1 MWGRACPAM
10 LFKTLTLVHSQG
22 PPYLAYTLILPTNP
36 MSAMKPLLYIT
47 PLRALLFG
55 LTLAL
60 FELLTYLASDAVM
73 PAMPVVVGDL
83 RASPEY
89 IPHALN
95 LYLLGGVVLQ
105 WLIGPLADRY
115 GRRPLLLGGCIFFGL
130 ACLATFWVH
139 DIGLFNLLRLLQG
152 IGLGF
157 VVTVS
162 YPALNEAFS
171 EADAVR
177 MMALLANIA
186 LLSPLLGPLVGTLM
200 LQWLDWRWLFV
211 AFAAG
216 AVLCWLLLYRLMPET
231 LGVERRDGSRLP
243 FTPIHLLPLLAG
255 YGQLLG
261 NRRFVAGS
269 AALGLVGLPLIGW
282 IGLSPVLLIHD
293 EGLSTMA
300 YALWQLP
307 VFAGL
312 ILGNLIINR
321 IADRYPLPTLVRGA
335 LWPYL
340 AGLSLMLL
348 ATWCWPTVTSVVAGM
363 SLYALGLGVAN
374 AVLYRMTLFS
384 SEQSKGLVSAMLGM
398 ITIALLGLGG
408 AVLAM
413 LGAGASLMHFA
424 LAAGVAGALA
434 LWPLW
439 FVVGGRSGEGAVT
452 Q

>member
-1 MWGRACPAM
+1 
-10 LFKTLTLVHSQG
+10 
-22 PPYLAYTLILPTNP
+22 
-36 MSAMKPLLYIT
+36 MKPLLYIT
-47 PLRALLFG
+47 PLRALSFG

-73 PAMPVVVGDL
+73 PAMPVVVGEL
-83 RASPEY
+83 KAGPEY

-95 LYLLGGVVLQ
+95 LYLLGGVLLQ

-115 GRRPLLLGGCIFFGL
+115 GRRPLLLTGCAFFGL
-130 ACLATFWVH
+130 ACLGTFWVH

-211 AFAAG
+211 AFAIG
-216 AVLCWLLLYRLMPET
+216 AVVAWLLLYRLMPET
-231 LGVERRDGSRLP
+231 LGVERRDGSRLA

-255 YGQLLG
+255 YGQLLS

-293 EGLSTMA
+293 EGLSTLV

-307 VFAGL
+307 VFGGL
-312 ILGNLIINR
+312 ILGNLIINH
-321 IADRYPLPTLVRGA
+321 IADRHPLPTLVRGA
-335 LWPYL
+335 LWPYV
-340 AGLSLMLL
+340 AGLCLMVV
-348 ATWCWPTVTSVVAGM
+348 ATWIWPSVISLVAGL
-363 SLYALGLGVAN
+363 SLYALGLGIAN
-374 AVLYRMTLFS
+374 AVLYRMTLFAS
-384 SEQSKGLVSAMLGM
+384 TQSKGLVSAMLGM

-408 AVLAM
+408 ALLAM
-413 LGAGASLMHFA
+413 IGAGASLLHFA
-424 LAAGVAGALA
+424 VAASVAGGLA

-439 FVVGGRSGEGAVT
+439 SLLRARSAQAAVMP
-452 Q
+452 

>member
-1 MWGRACPAM
+1 
-10 LFKTLTLVHSQG
+10 
-22 PPYLAYTLILPTNP
+22 
-36 MSAMKPLLYIT
+36 MKPLLYIT

-73 PAMPVVVGDL
+73 PAMPVVVDDL
-83 RASPEY
+83 RASPEF

-115 GRRPLLLGGCIFFGL
+115 GRRPLLLTGCAFFGV

-211 AFAAG
+211 AFAVG
-216 AVLCWLLLYRLMPET
+216 AVLCWGLLYRLMPET
-231 LGVERRDGSRLP
+231 LGVERRDGSRLA

-255 YGQLLG
+255 YAQLLG

-293 EGLSTMA
+293 EGLSTLE

-307 VFAGL
+307 VFGGL

-321 IADRYPLPTLVRGA
+321 IADRYPLPALVRGA

-340 AGLSLMLL
+340 AGLCLMVLV
-348 ATWCWPTVTSVVAGM
+348 TWLYPTVTSVVAGM

-413 LGAGASLMHFA
+413 LGAGASLLHFA
-424 LAAGVAGALA
+424 LGAGIAGALA

-439 FVVGGRSGEGAVT
+439 LVVGGRPGEGAVV

>member
-1 MWGRACPAM
+1 
-10 LFKTLTLVHSQG
+10 
-22 PPYLAYTLILPTNP
+22 
-36 MSAMKPLLYIT
+36 MKPLLYIT

-73 PAMPVVVGDL
+73 PAMPVVVGEL
-83 RASPEY
+83 KAGPEY

-95 LYLLGGVVLQ
+95 LYLLGGVLLQ

-115 GRRPLLLGGCIFFGL
+115 GRRPLLLIGCAFFGL
-130 ACLATFWVH
+130 ACLGTFWVH

-186 LLSPLLGPLVGTLM
+186 LLSPLLGPLVGTLL

-211 AFAAG
+211 AFAIG
-216 AVLCWLLLYRLMPET
+216 AVIAWLLLYRLMPET
-231 LGVERRDGSRLP
+231 LGVERRDGSRLA

-255 YGQLLG
+255 YGQLLS

-293 EGLSTMA
+293 EGLSTLA

-307 VFAGL
+307 VFGGL
-312 ILGNLIINR
+312 ILGNLIINH

-335 LWPYL
+335 LWPYV
-340 AGLSLMLL
+340 AGLCLMVV
-348 ATWCWPTVTSVVAGM
+348 ATWVWPSVISLVAGL

-374 AVLYRMTLFS
+374 AVLYRMTLFAS
-384 SEQSKGLVSAMLGM
+384 TQSKGLVSAMLGM

-408 AVLAM
+408 ALLAM
-413 LGAGASLMHFA
+413 IGAGASLLHFA
-424 LAAGVAGALA
+424 VAAGVAGGLA
-434 LWPLW
+434 LCPLW
-439 FVVGGRSGEGAVT
+439 LLLRGRSA
-452 Q
+452 QAAMMP

>member
-1 MWGRACPAM
+1 MTP
-10 LFKTLTLVHSQG
+10 
-22 PPYLAYTLILPTNP
+22 LI
-36 MSAMKPLLYIT
+36 KIT
-47 PLRALLFG
+47 PFQAFCFA

-60 FELLTYLASDAVM
+60 FELLTYLGSDVVM
-73 PAMPVVVGDL
+73 PAMPQVVSDL
-83 RASPEY
+83 DASPEF

-95 LYLLGGVVLQ
+95 LYLLGGVLLQ

-115 GRRPLLLGGCIFFGL
+115 GRRPLLLGGCAFFCL
-130 ACLATFWVH
+130 ACLATYWV
-139 DIGLFNLLRLLQG
+139 DGIEVFNLLRLLQG

-186 LLSPLLGPLVGTLM
+186 LLSPLLGPLVGTL
-200 LQWLDWRWLFV
+200 LLEWVSWRWLFV
-211 AFAAG
+211 LLG
-216 AVLCWLLLYRLMPET
+216 ITTVLAWLALYRFMPET
-231 LGVERRDGSRLP
+231 LGVERRDGSRLE
-243 FTPIHLLPLLAG
+243 FQPIHLLPLLSG
-255 YGQLLG
+255 YAQLLA

-269 AALGLVGLPLIGW
+269 AALGLIGLPLIGW

-293 EGLSTMA
+293 EGLSKME

-307 VFAGL
+307 VFGGL

-321 IADRYPLPTLVRGA
+321 IADRYPLNSLVRGA
-335 LWPYL
+335 LWPFLVGL
-340 AGLSLMLL
+340 AAALVATWVLPSVPSLVVGLSI
-348 ATWCWPTVTSVVAGM
+348 
-363 SLYALGLGVAN
+363 YALGLGIGN

-408 AVLAM
+408 AVMAM
-413 LGAGASLMHFA
+413 LGAGSSLLAFA
-424 LAAGVAGALA
+424 LASAVAGVLA

-439 FVVGGRSGEGAVT
+439 TVLR
-452 Q
+452 QQP

>member
-1 MWGRACPAM
+1 
-10 LFKTLTLVHSQG
+10 
-22 PPYLAYTLILPTNP
+22 
-36 MSAMKPLLYIT
+36 MKPLLYIT

-73 PAMPVVVGDL
+73 PAMPVVVGEL
-83 RASPEY
+83 KAGPEY

-95 LYLLGGVVLQ
+95 LYLLGGVLLQ

-115 GRRPLLLGGCIFFGL
+115 GRRPLLLTGCAFFGL
-130 ACLATFWVH
+130 ACLGTFWVH

-211 AFAAG
+211 AFAIG
-216 AVLCWLLLYRLMPET
+216 AVVAWLLLYRLMPET
-231 LGVERRDGSRLP
+231 LGVERRDGSRLA

-255 YGQLLG
+255 YGHLLS

-293 EGLSTMA
+293 EGLSTLA

-307 VFAGL
+307 VFGGL

-321 IADRYPLPTLVRGA
+321 IADRYPLPSLVRGA
-335 LWPYL
+335 LWPYV
-340 AGLSLMLL
+340 AGLCLMVV
-348 ATWCWPTVTSVVAGM
+348 ATWVWPSVISLVAGL
-363 SLYALGLGVAN
+363 SLYALGLGIAN
-374 AVLYRMTLFS
+374 AVLYRMTLFAS
-384 SEQSKGLVSAMLGM
+384 TQSKGLVSAMLGM

-408 AVLAM
+408 ALLAM
-413 LGAGASLMHFA
+413 IGAGASLLHFA
-424 LAAGVAGALA
+424 VAAGVAGGLA

-439 FVVGGRSGEGAVT
+439 SLLRARTAQAAVMP
-452 Q
+452 

>member
-1 MWGRACPAM
+1 
-10 LFKTLTLVHSQG
+10 
-22 PPYLAYTLILPTNP
+22 
-36 MSAMKPLLYIT
+36 MKPLLYIT

-73 PAMPVVVGDL
+73 PAMPVVVGEL
-83 RASPEY
+83 KAGPEY

-95 LYLLGGVVLQ
+95 LYLLGGVLLQ

-115 GRRPLLLGGCIFFGL
+115 GRRPLLLIGCAFFGL
-130 ACLATFWVH
+130 ACLGTFWVH

-186 LLSPLLGPLVGTLM
+186 LLSPLLGPLVGTLL

-211 AFAAG
+211 AFAIG
-216 AVLCWLLLYRLMPET
+216 AVVAWLLLYRLMPET
-231 LGVERRDGSRLP
+231 LGVERRDGSRLA
-243 FTPIHLLPLLAG
+243 FTPIHLLPLLSG
-255 YGQLLG
+255 YGQLLS

-293 EGLSTMA
+293 EGLSTLA

-307 VFAGL
+307 VFGGL
-312 ILGNLIINR
+312 ILGNLIINH

-335 LWPYL
+335 LWPYV
-340 AGLSLMLL
+340 AGLCLMVV
-348 ATWCWPTVTSVVAGM
+348 ATWVWPSVISLVAGL

-374 AVLYRMTLFS
+374 AVLYRMTLFAS
-384 SEQSKGLVSAMLGM
+384 TQSKGLVSAMLGM

-408 AVLAM
+408 ALLAM
-413 LGAGASLMHFA
+413 IGAGASLLHFA
-424 LAAGVAGALA
+424 AAAGVAGGLA
-434 LWPLW
+434 LCPLW
-439 FVVGGRSGEGAVT
+439 SLLRGRSA
-452 Q
+452 QAAMMP

>member
-1 MWGRACPAM
+1 M
-10 LFKTLTLVHSQG
+10 LT
-22 PPYLAYTLILPTNP
+22 PLIN
-36 MSAMKPLLYIT
+36 IT
-47 PLRALLFG
+47 PLRALCFAM
-55 LTLAL
+55 TLAL
-60 FELLTYLASDAVM
+60 FELLTYLASDVVM
-73 PAMPVVVGDL
+73 PAMPVVVTDL
-83 RASPEY
+83 NASPVY

-95 LYLLGGVVLQ
+95 LYLLGGVLLQ

-115 GRRPLLLGGCIFFGL
+115 GRRPLLLAGCAIFCVT
-130 ACLATFWVH
+130 CLATFWVQG
-139 DIGLFNLLRLLQG
+139 IELFNLLRLLQG

-186 LLSPLLGPLVGTLM
+186 LLSPLLGPLVGTL
-200 LQWLDWRWLFV
+200 LLEWVSWRWLFV
-211 AFAAG
+211 VFGAC
-216 AVLCWLLLYRLMPET
+216 AVLSWLALYRFMPET
-231 LGVERRDGSRLP
+231 LGVVRRDGSRLA
-243 FTPIHLLPLLAG
+243 FQPIHLKALLLG
-255 YGQLLG
+255 YTQLLS

-293 EGLSTMA
+293 EGLSTLD

-307 VFAGL
+307 VFGGL

-321 IADRYPLPTLVRGA
+321 IADRYPLKRLVQRA

-340 AGLSLMLL
+340 AGLSGMML
-348 ATWCWPTVTSVVAGM
+348 ATWLLPGVPSLVAGM
-363 SLYALGLGVAN
+363 SVYALGLGIAN

-398 ITIALLGLGG
+398 ITIALLGVGG
-408 AVLAM
+408 ALLAM
-413 LGAGASLMHFA
+413 LGAGASLLSFA
-424 LAAGVAGALA
+424 LAAGSAGILA
-434 LWPLW
+434 LWPLQ
-439 FVVGGRSGEGAVT
+439 VVLRACGEQTEAMPG
-452 Q
+452 

>member
-1 MWGRACPAM
+1 
-10 LFKTLTLVHSQG
+10 
-22 PPYLAYTLILPTNP
+22 
-36 MSAMKPLLYIT
+36 MKPLLYIT

-73 PAMPVVVGDL
+73 PAMPVVVGEL
-83 RASPEY
+83 KAGPEY
-89 IPHALN
+89 IPLALN
-95 LYLLGGVVLQ
+95 LYLLGGVLLQ

-115 GRRPLLLGGCIFFGL
+115 GRRPLLLTGCAFFGL
-130 ACLATFWVH
+130 ACLGTFWVH

-211 AFAAG
+211 AFAIG
-216 AVLCWLLLYRLMPET
+216 AVVAWLLLYRLMPET
-231 LGVERRDGSRLP
+231 LGVERRDGSRLA

-255 YGQLLG
+255 YGQLLS

-293 EGLSTMA
+293 EGLSTLA

-307 VFAGL
+307 VFGGL
-312 ILGNLIINR
+312 ILGNLIINH
-321 IADRYPLPTLVRGA
+321 IADRHPLPTLVRGA
-335 LWPYL
+335 LWPYV
-340 AGLSLMLL
+340 AGLCLMVV
-348 ATWCWPTVTSVVAGM
+348 ATWVWPSVISLVAGL
-363 SLYALGLGVAN
+363 SLYALGLGIAN
-374 AVLYRMTLFS
+374 AVLYRMTLFAS
-384 SEQSKGLVSAMLGM
+384 TQSKGLVSAMLGM

-408 AVLAM
+408 ALLAM
-413 LGAGASLMHFA
+413 IGAGASLLHFA
-424 LAAGVAGALA
+424 VAASVAGGLA

-439 FVVGGRSGEGAVT
+439 SLLRARSAQAAVMP
-452 Q
+452 

>member
-1 MWGRACPAM
+1 
-10 LFKTLTLVHSQG
+10 
-22 PPYLAYTLILPTNP
+22 
-36 MSAMKPLLYIT
+36 
-47 PLRALLFG
+47 
-55 LTLAL
+55 
-60 FELLTYLASDAVM
+60 
-73 PAMPVVVGDL
+73 
-83 RASPEY
+83 
-89 IPHALN
+89 
-95 LYLLGGVVLQ
+95 
-105 WLIGPLADRY
+105 
-115 GRRPLLLGGCIFFGL
+115 
-130 ACLATFWVH
+130 
-139 DIGLFNLLRLLQG
+139 
-152 IGLGF
+152 
-157 VVTVS
+157 
-162 YPALNEAFS
+162 
-171 EADAVR
+171 

-186 LLSPLLGPLVGTLM
+186 LLSPLLGPLVGTLL

-211 AFAAG
+211 AFAIG
-216 AVLCWLLLYRLMPET
+216 AVLVWLLLYRLMPET
-231 LGVERRDGSRLP
+231 LGVERRDGSRLA

-255 YGQLLG
+255 YGQLLA

-293 EGLSTMA
+293 EGLSTLE

-307 VFAGL
+307 VFGGL

-321 IADRYPLPTLVRGA
+321 IADRYPLPALVRGA

-340 AGLSLMLL
+340 AGLSLMVLV
-348 ATWCWPTVTSVVAGM
+348 TWYWPSVTSVVAGM

-408 AVLAM
+408 ALLAM
-413 LGAGASLMHFA
+413 IGAGASLLHFA

-439 FVVGGRSGEGAVT
+439 FVVGGRPGEGAVA

>member
-1 MWGRACPAM
+1 MTP
-10 LFKTLTLVHSQG
+10 
-22 PPYLAYTLILPTNP
+22 LID
-36 MSAMKPLLYIT
+36 IT
-47 PLRALLFG
+47 PLRALGFA
-55 LTLAL
+55 LTLAV
-60 FELLTYLASDAVM
+60 FELLTYLGSDVIM
-73 PAMPVVVGDL
+73 PAMPFVVGDL
-83 RASPEY
+83 QASPEY

-115 GRRPLLLGGCIFFGL
+115 GRRPLLLGGCVVFGI
-130 ACLATFWVH
+130 ACLATYWVE

-186 LLSPLLGPLVGTLM
+186 LLSPLLGPLVGTLLFEM
-200 LQWLDWRWLFV
+200 MGWRWMFV
-211 AFAAG
+211 VLAAG
-216 AVLCWLLLYRLMPET
+216 AVLTWLALYRFMPET
-231 LGVERRDGSRLP
+231 LGVQRRDGSRLP
-243 FTPIHLLPLLAG
+243 FTPIELLPLLRG
-255 YGQLLG
+255 YGRLLV

-269 AALGLVGLPLIGW
+269 AALGLVSLPLIGW

-293 EGLSTMA
+293 EGLSTLE

-312 ILGNLIINR
+312 IAGNLVINR
-321 IADRYPLPTLVRGA
+321 IADRHPLLRLVRGA

-340 AGLSLMLL
+340 LGLCSMVVL
-348 ATWCWPTVTSVVAGM
+348 TWIWPTVTSLVAGL

-374 AVLYRMTLFS
+374 AVLYRITLFS

-408 AVLAM
+408 ALLAM
-413 LGAGASLMHFA
+413 IGAGASLLHFA
-424 LAAGVAGALA
+424 VLAGVGGGLA

-439 FVVGGRSGEGAVT
+439 VVLDGREAPDQEAT
-452 Q
+452 AQ

>member
-1 MWGRACPAM
+1 MTP
-10 LFKTLTLVHSQG
+10 
-22 PPYLAYTLILPTNP
+22 LIN
-36 MSAMKPLLYIT
+36 IT
-47 PLRALLFG
+47 PLRALGFA
-55 LTLAL
+55 LTLAV
-60 FELLTYLASDAVM
+60 FELLTYLGSDVIM
-73 PAMPVVVGDL
+73 PAMPTVVGDL
-83 RASPEY
+83 QASPEY

-115 GRRPLLLGGCIFFGL
+115 GRRPLLLGGCVVFGI
-130 ACLATFWVH
+130 ACLATYWVE

-186 LLSPLLGPLVGTLM
+186 LLSPLLGPLVGTLLLEVM
-200 LQWLDWRWLFV
+200 GWRWMFV
-211 AFAAG
+211 VLAAG
-216 AVLCWLLLYRLMPET
+216 AVLTWLALYRFMPET
-231 LGVERRDGSRLP
+231 LGVQRRDGSRLP
-243 FTPIHLLPLLAG
+243 FTPIELLPLLSG
-255 YGQLLG
+255 YGRLLA

-269 AALGLVGLPLIGW
+269 AALGLVSLPLIGW

-293 EGLSTMA
+293 EGLSTLE

-307 VFAGL
+307 VFGGL
-312 ILGNLIINR
+312 IAGNLIINR
-321 IADRYPLPTLVRGA
+321 IADRHPLLSLVRGA

-340 AGLSLMLL
+340 LGLCAMVVL
-348 ATWCWPTVTSVVAGM
+348 TWIWPTVTSLVAGL

-374 AVLYRMTLFS
+374 AVLYRITLFS

-408 AVLAM
+408 ALLAM
-413 LGAGASLMHFA
+413 VGAGASLLHFA
-424 LAAGVAGALA
+424 AMAGAGGVLA

-439 FVVGGRSGEGAVT
+439 VILDGREAPGPEAT
-452 Q
+452 AQ

>member
-1 MWGRACPAM
+1 
-10 LFKTLTLVHSQG
+10 
-22 PPYLAYTLILPTNP
+22 
-36 MSAMKPLLYIT
+36 MKPLLYIT

-73 PAMPVVVGDL
+73 PAMPVVVGEL
-83 RASPEY
+83 KAGPEY

-95 LYLLGGVVLQ
+95 LYLLGGVLLQ

-115 GRRPLLLGGCIFFGL
+115 GRRPLLLTGCAFFGL
-130 ACLATFWVH
+130 ACLGTFWVH
-139 DIGLFNLLRLLQG
+139 HIGLFNLLRLLQG

-200 LQWLDWRWLFV
+200 QQWLDWRWLFV
-211 AFAAG
+211 AFAIG
-216 AVLCWLLLYRLMPET
+216 AVVAWLLLYRLMPET
-231 LGVERRDGSRLP
+231 LGVERRDGSRLA

-255 YGQLLG
+255 YGQLLS

-293 EGLSTMA
+293 EGLSTLA

-307 VFAGL
+307 VFGGL
-312 ILGNLIINR
+312 ILGNLIINH
-321 IADRYPLPTLVRGA
+321 IADRHPLPTLVRGA
-335 LWPYL
+335 LWPYV
-340 AGLSLMLL
+340 AGLCLMVV
-348 ATWCWPTVTSVVAGM
+348 ATWVWPSVISLVAGL
-363 SLYALGLGVAN
+363 SLYALGLGIAN
-374 AVLYRMTLFS
+374 AVLYRMTLFAS
-384 SEQSKGLVSAMLGM
+384 TQSKGLVSAMLGM

-408 AVLAM
+408 ALLAM
-413 LGAGASLMHFA
+413 IGAGASLLHFA
-424 LAAGVAGALA
+424 VAASVAGGLA

-439 FVVGGRSGEGAVT
+439 SLLRARSAQAAVMP
-452 Q
+452 

>member
-1 MWGRACPAM
+1 MPAM
-10 LFKTLTLVHSQG
+10 I
-22 PPYLAYTLILPTNP
+22 PLIN
-36 MSAMKPLLYIT
+36 IT
-47 PLRALLFG
+47 PLRALCFG

-60 FELLTYLASDAVM
+60 FELLTYLVSDVVM
-73 PAMPVVVGDL
+73 PAMPRVVGDL
-83 RASPEY
+83 NASPDY

-115 GRRPLLLGGCIFFGL
+115 GRRTLLLAGCAFFGL
-130 ACLATFWVH
+130 ACLATYWVQ

-171 EADAVR
+171 ESDAVR

-186 LLSPLLGPLVGTLM
+186 LLSPLLGPLVGTLLLEWM
-200 LQWLDWRWLFV
+200 SWRWLFV
-211 AFAAG
+211 VFAVG
-216 AVLCWLLLYRLMPET
+216 AVLTWLALYRFMPET
-231 LGVERRDGSRLP
+231 LGVERRDGSRLAR
-243 FTPIHLLPLLAG
+243 TPIELLPLMKG
-255 YGQLLG
+255 YARLLC

-269 AALGLVGLPLIGW
+269 AALGLVSLPLIGW

-293 EGLSTMA
+293 EGLSTLD

-307 VFAGL
+307 VFGGL

-321 IADRYPLPTLVRGA
+321 IADRHALTSLVRQA

-340 AGLSLMLL
+340 FGLGAMMVL
-348 ATWCWPTVTSVVAGM
+348 TWAWPTVPSLVAGL
-363 SLYALGLGVAN
+363 SLYALGLGIAN

-384 SEQSKGLVSAMLGM
+384 SDQSKGLVSAMLGM

-413 LGAGASLMHFA
+413 LGAGASLLHFA
-424 LAAGVAGALA
+424 VAAGIAGMLA

-439 FVVGGRSGEGAVT
+439 VVLGSAQAMEEGAT
-452 Q
+452 MQ

>member
-1 MWGRACPAM
+1 
-10 LFKTLTLVHSQG
+10 
-22 PPYLAYTLILPTNP
+22 
-36 MSAMKPLLYIT
+36 MKPLLYIT

-83 RASPEY
+83 NASPEY

-105 WLIGPLADRY
+105 WVIGPLADRY
-115 GRRPLLLGGCIFFGL
+115 GRRPLLLGGCVFFGV

-186 LLSPLLGPLVGTLM
+186 LLSPLLGPLVGTLL

-211 AFAAG
+211 AFAIG
-216 AVLCWLLLYRLMPET
+216 AVLAWVLLYRLMPET

-243 FTPIHLLPLLAG
+243 FTPIHLLPLLSG
-255 YGQLLG
+255 YGQLLA

-293 EGLSTMA
+293 EGLSTME

-307 VFAGL
+307 VFG
-312 ILGNLIINR
+312 GLIINR
-321 IADRYPLPTLVRGA
+321 IADRYSLPALVRGA

-340 AGLSLMLL
+340 AGLSLMVL
-348 ATWCWPTVTSVVAGM
+348 ATWYWPSVTSVVAGM

-374 AVLYRMTLFS
+374 AVLYRMTLFAS
-384 SEQSKGLVSAMLGM
+384 DQSKGLVSAMLGM

-408 AVLAM
+408 ALMAM
-413 LGAGASLMHFA
+413 IGAGASLLHFA
-424 LAAGVAGALA
+424 LAASVAGALA

-439 FVVGGRSGEGAVT
+439 FVVGGRSGEGAVA

>member
-1 MWGRACPAM
+1 
-10 LFKTLTLVHSQG
+10 
-22 PPYLAYTLILPTNP
+22 
-36 MSAMKPLLYIT
+36 MKPLLYIT

-83 RASPEY
+83 NASPEY

-115 GRRPLLLGGCIFFGL
+115 GRRPLLLIGCAFFGL
-130 ACLATFWVH
+130 ACMATFWVH

-186 LLSPLLGPLVGTLM
+186 LLSPLLGPLVGTLL

-211 AFAAG
+211 AFAIG
-216 AVLCWLLLYRLMPET
+216 AVLAWLLLYRLMPET
-231 LGVERRDGSRLP
+231 LGVERRDGSRLA

-255 YGQLLG
+255 YGQLLA

-293 EGLSTMA
+293 EGLSTME

-307 VFAGL
+307 VFGGL

-321 IADRYPLPTLVRGA
+321 IADRYPLSALVRGA

-340 AGLSLMLL
+340 AGLCLMVL
-348 ATWCWPTVTSVVAGM
+348 ATWHWPSVTSVVAGM

-374 AVLYRMTLFS
+374 AVLYRMTLFA

-413 LGAGASLMHFA
+413 IGAGASLLHFA

-439 FVVGGRSGEGAVT
+439 FVVGGRPGEGAVT

>member
-1 MWGRACPAM
+1 
-10 LFKTLTLVHSQG
+10 
-22 PPYLAYTLILPTNP
+22 
-36 MSAMKPLLYIT
+36 MKPLLYIT

-73 PAMPVVVGDL
+73 PAMPVVVGEMN
-83 RASPEY
+83 ASPEY

-115 GRRPLLLGGCIFFGL
+115 GRRPLLLAGCAFFGL
-130 ACLATFWVH
+130 ACLGTFWVH

-211 AFAAG
+211 AFAVG
-216 AVLCWLLLYRLMPET
+216 AVVAWLLLYRLMPET
-231 LGVERRDGSRLP
+231 LGVERRDGSRLA

-255 YGQLLG
+255 YGQLLT

-293 EGLSTMA
+293 EGLSTLA

-307 VFAGL
+307 VFGGL
-312 ILGNLIINR
+312 IAGNLIINH
-321 IADRYPLPTLVRGA
+321 IADRYPLPALVRGA

-340 AGLSLMLL
+340 AGLGLMVL
-348 ATWCWPTVTSVVAGM
+348 ATWYWPSVPSVVAGM

-384 SEQSKGLVSAMLGM
+384 SVQSKGLVSAMLGM

-413 LGAGASLMHFA
+413 IGAGASLLHFA
-424 LAAGVAGALA
+424 VAAGVAGGLA

-439 FVVGGRSGEGAVT
+439 WVIGRD
-452 Q
+452 

>member
-1 MWGRACPAM
+1 MTP
-10 LFKTLTLVHSQG
+10 
-22 PPYLAYTLILPTNP
+22 LIH
-36 MSAMKPLLYIT
+36 IT
-47 PLRALLFG
+47 PQRAFLFA

-60 FELLTYLASDAVM
+60 FELLTYLASDVVM
-73 PAMPVVVGDL
+73 PAMPGLVVDL
-83 RASPEY
+83 NASPEY

-105 WLIGPLADRY
+105 WMIGPLADRY
-115 GRRPLLLGGCIFFGL
+115 GRRRLLLSGCAFFCV
-130 ACLATFWVH
+130 ACLATFWVQS
-139 DIGLFNLLRLLQG
+139 IEMFNLLRLLQG

-186 LLSPLLGPLVGTLM
+186 LLSPLLGPLVGTL
-200 LQWLDWRWLFV
+200 LLEWVSWRWLFV
-211 AFAAG
+211 LFGTVSVVA
-216 AVLCWLLLYRLMPET
+216 WLALYRYMPET
-231 LGVERRDGSRLP
+231 LGVERRDGTRLE
-243 FTPIHLLPLLAG
+243 FQPIHLLPLLAG
-255 YGQLLG
+255 YAQLLG

-269 AALGLVGLPLIGW
+269 AALGLIGLPLIGW

-293 EGLSTMA
+293 EGLSKLD

-307 VFAGL
+307 VFGGL

-321 IADRYPLPTLVRGA
+321 IADRYPLKALIQRA

-340 AGLSLMLL
+340 IGLFTIMFG
-348 ATWCWPTVTSVVAGM
+348 TWLYPSVMALVLGL
-363 SLYALGLGVAN
+363 SLYALGLGIAN
-374 AVLYRMTLFS
+374 AVLYRMTLFA

-408 AVLAM
+408 VLLAM
-413 LGAGASLMHFA
+413 LGAGASLLSFA
-424 LAAGVAGALA
+424 IAAGCAGLLA

-439 FVVGGRSGEGAVT
+439 VALNGRDNDDAALSEAA
-452 Q
+452 

>member
-1 MWGRACPAM
+1 M
-10 LFKTLTLVHSQG
+10 T
-22 PPYLAYTLILPTNP
+22 
-36 MSAMKPLLYIT
+36 PLLHIT
-47 PLRALLFG
+47 PARALAFG
-55 LTLAL
+55 LILAL

-73 PAMPVVVGDL
+73 PAMPVVVTDL
-83 RASPEY
+83 QASPEY

-115 GRRPLLLGGCIFFGL
+115 GRRPLLLTGCAFFGA
-130 ACLATFWVH
+130 ACLATYWTH
-139 DIGLFNLLRLLQG
+139 DIGLFNALRLLQG

-211 AFAAG
+211 AFAVG
-216 AVLCWLLLYRLMPET
+216 ATGVWLALYRLMPET
-231 LGVERRDGSRLP
+231 LGVQRRDGSRLP
-243 FTPIHLLPLLAG
+243 FTPIQLIPLLQG
-255 YGQLLG
+255 YGRLLSNG
-261 NRRFVAGS
+261 RFVAGS
-269 AALGLVGLPLIGW
+269 AALGLVSLPLIGW

-321 IADRYPLPTLVRGA
+321 IADRYPLHRLVRGA

-340 AGLSLMLL
+340 LGLALMVVATWYWQAVPSLVAGL
-348 ATWCWPTVTSVVAGM
+348 

-384 SEQSKGLVSAMLGM
+384 SQQSKGLVSAMLGM

-408 AVLAM
+408 VLLAM
-413 LGAGASLMHFA
+413 LGAGASLLHFA
-424 LAAGVAGALA
+424 VIAGVAGALA

-439 FVVGGRSGEGAVT
+439 RVIADAAHGGSMATEG
-452 Q
+452 

>member
-1 MWGRACPAM
+1 
-10 LFKTLTLVHSQG
+10 
-22 PPYLAYTLILPTNP
+22 
-36 MSAMKPLLYIT
+36 MKPLLYIT

-73 PAMPVVVGDL
+73 PAMPVVVGEL
-83 RASPEY
+83 KAGPEY

-95 LYLLGGVVLQ
+95 LYLLGGVLLQ

-115 GRRPLLLGGCIFFGL
+115 GRRPLLLIGCAFFGL
-130 ACLATFWVH
+130 ACLGTFWVH

-186 LLSPLLGPLVGTLM
+186 LLSPLLGPLVGTLL

-211 AFAAG
+211 AFAIG
-216 AVLCWLLLYRLMPET
+216 AVVAWLLLYRLMPET
-231 LGVERRDGSRLP
+231 LGVERRDGSRLA

-255 YGQLLG
+255 YGQLLS
-261 NRRFVAGS
+261 NRSFVAGS

-293 EGLSTMA
+293 EGLSTLA

-307 VFAGL
+307 VFGGL
-312 ILGNLIINR
+312 ILGNLIINH

-335 LWPYL
+335 LWPYV
-340 AGLSLMLL
+340 AGLCLMVV
-348 ATWCWPTVTSVVAGM
+348 ATWVWPSVISLVAGL

-374 AVLYRMTLFS
+374 AVLYRMTLFAS
-384 SEQSKGLVSAMLGM
+384 TQSKGLVSAMLGM

-408 AVLAM
+408 ALLAM
-413 LGAGASLMHFA
+413 IGAGASLLHFA
-424 LAAGVAGALA
+424 VAAGVAGGLA
-434 LWPLW
+434 LCPLW
-439 FVVGGRSGEGAVT
+439 SLLRGRSAQAAVMP
-452 Q
+452 

>member
-1 MWGRACPAM
+1 MTP
-10 LFKTLTLVHSQG
+10 
-22 PPYLAYTLILPTNP
+22 LI
-36 MSAMKPLLYIT
+36 KIT
-47 PLRALLFG
+47 PFRALCFA

-60 FELLTYLASDAVM
+60 FELLTYLASDVVM
-73 PAMPVVVGDL
+73 PAMPQVVADL
-83 RASPEY
+83 QASPEY

-95 LYLLGGVVLQ
+95 LYLLGGVLLQ

-115 GRRPLLLGGCIFFGL
+115 GRRPLLLGGCAFFCVM
-130 ACLATFWVH
+130 CLLTYWADGIEV
-139 DIGLFNLLRLLQG
+139 FNLLRLLQG

-186 LLSPLLGPLVGTLM
+186 LLSPLLGPLVGTL
-200 LQWLDWRWLFV
+200 LLEWVSWRWLFV
-211 AFAAG
+211 LFG
-216 AVLCWLLLYRLMPET
+216 ITAVLAWFALYRFMPET
-231 LGVERRDGSRLP
+231 LGVERRDGSRLD
-243 FTPIHLLPLLAG
+243 FQPIHLLPLLSG
-255 YGQLLG
+255 YAQLLG

-269 AALGLVGLPLIGW
+269 AALGLIGLPLIGW
-282 IGLSPVLLIHD
+282 IGLSPVLLITD
-293 EGLSTMA
+293 EGLSKME

-307 VFAGL
+307 VFGGL

-321 IADRYPLPTLVRGA
+321 IADRYPLTSLVRGA
-335 LWPYL
+335 LWPFLIGL
-340 AGLSLMLL
+340 AAALL
-348 ATWCWPTVTSVVAGM
+348 ATWIHPGVPSLVVGL
-363 SLYALGLGVAN
+363 SIYALGLGIGN

-408 AVLAM
+408 VVMAM
-413 LGAGASLMHFA
+413 LGAGASLLAFA
-424 LAAGVAGALA
+424 LASAVAGVLA

-439 FVVGGRSGEGAVT
+439 GVLK
-452 Q
+452 QP

>member
-1 MWGRACPAM
+1 MTP
-10 LFKTLTLVHSQG
+10 
-22 PPYLAYTLILPTNP
+22 LIN
-36 MSAMKPLLYIT
+36 IT
-47 PLRALLFG
+47 PLRALGFA
-55 LTLAL
+55 LTLAV
-60 FELLTYLASDAVM
+60 FEL
-73 PAMPVVVGDL
+73 VGDL
-83 RASPEY
+83 QASPEY

-115 GRRPLLLGGCIFFGL
+115 GRRPLLLGGCVVFGI
-130 ACLATFWVH
+130 ACLATYWVE

-186 LLSPLLGPLVGTLM
+186 LLSPLLGPLVGTVLLEM
-200 LQWLDWRWLFV
+200 MGWRWMFV
-211 AFAAG
+211 VLAAG
-216 AVLCWLLLYRLMPET
+216 AVLTWLALYRFMPET
-231 LGVERRDGSRLP
+231 LGVQRRDGSRLP
-243 FTPIHLLPLLAG
+243 FTPIELLPLLRG
-255 YGQLLG
+255 YGRLLA

-269 AALGLVGLPLIGW
+269 AALGLVSLPLIGW

-293 EGLSTMA
+293 EGLSTLE

-307 VFAGL
+307 VFGGL
-312 ILGNLIINR
+312 IAGNLIINR
-321 IADRYPLPTLVRGA
+321 LADRHPLVSLVRGA

-340 AGLSLMLL
+340 LGLCAMVVL
-348 ATWCWPTVTSVVAGM
+348 TWVWPTVTSLVAGLT
-363 SLYALGLGVAN
+363 LYALGLGVAN
-374 AVLYRMTLFS
+374 AVLYRITLFS

-408 AVLAM
+408 ALLAM
-413 LGAGASLMHFA
+413 IGAGASLLHFA
-424 LAAGVAGALA
+424 AMAGAGGVLA

-439 FVVGGRSGEGAVT
+439 VMLDVGQAPNQEAT
-452 Q
+452 AQ

>member
-1 MWGRACPAM
+1 M
-10 LFKTLTLVHSQG
+10 LT
-22 PPYLAYTLILPTNP
+22 PLIN
-36 MSAMKPLLYIT
+36 IT
-47 PLRALLFG
+47 PLRAFCFAM
-55 LTLAL
+55 TLAL
-60 FELLTYLASDAVM
+60 FELLTYLASDVVM
-73 PAMPVVVGDL
+73 PAMPVVVADL
-83 RASPEY
+83 NASPAY

-95 LYLLGGVVLQ
+95 LYLLGGVLLQ

-115 GRRPLLLGGCIFFGL
+115 GRRPLLLAGCAIFCVT
-130 ACLATFWVH
+130 CLASFWVQG
-139 DIGLFNLLRLLQG
+139 IELFNLLRLLQG

-186 LLSPLLGPLVGTLM
+186 LLSPLLGPLVGTL
-200 LQWLDWRWLFV
+200 LLEWVSWRWLFV
-211 AFAAG
+211 VFGAG
-216 AVLCWLLLYRLMPET
+216 AVLSWLALYRFMPET
-231 LGVERRDGSRLP
+231 LGVERRDGSRLA
-243 FTPIHLLPLLAG
+243 FQPIHLRTLLAG
-255 YGQLLG
+255 YAQLLC

-293 EGLSTMA
+293 EGLSTLA

-307 VFAGL
+307 VFGGL

-321 IADRYPLPTLVRGA
+321 IADRYPLKRLVRRA

-340 AGLSLMLL
+340 TGLLGMML
-348 ATWCWPTVTSVVAGM
+348 ATWLVPGVPSLVAGM
-363 SLYALGLGVAN
+363 SVYALGLGIAN

-398 ITIALLGLGG
+398 ITIALLGVGG
-408 AVLAM
+408 ALLAM
-413 LGAGASLMHFA
+413 FGAGASLLSFA
-424 LAAGVAGALA
+424 LAAGVAGILA
-434 LWPLW
+434 LWPLQ
-439 FVVGGRSGEGAVT
+439 VVLGAASE
-452 Q
+452 QAEAMPG

>member
-1 MWGRACPAM
+1 M
-10 LFKTLTLVHSQG
+10 LT
-22 PPYLAYTLILPTNP
+22 PLIN
-36 MSAMKPLLYIT
+36 IT
-47 PLRALLFG
+47 PLRAFCFAM
-55 LTLAL
+55 TLAL
-60 FELLTYLASDAVM
+60 FELLTYLASDVVM

-83 RASPEY
+83 NASPAY

-115 GRRPLLLGGCIFFGL
+115 GRRPLLLVGCAIFCVT
-130 ACLATFWVH
+130 CLAAFWVQG
-139 DIGLFNLLRLLQG
+139 IQLFNLLRLLQG

-186 LLSPLLGPLVGTLM
+186 LLSPLLGPLVGTL
-200 LQWLDWRWLFV
+200 LLEWVSWRWLFV
-211 AFAAG
+211 IFGAC
-216 AVLCWLLLYRLMPET
+216 AVLSWLALYRFMPET
-231 LGVERRDGSRLP
+231 LGVERRDGSRLA
-243 FTPIHLLPLLAG
+243 FQPIHLRSLLGG
-255 YGQLLG
+255 YAQLLG

-293 EGLSTMA
+293 EGLSTLE

-307 VFAGL
+307 VFGGL
-312 ILGNLIINR
+312 IMGNLVINR
-321 IADRYPLPTLVRGA
+321 IADRYPLTSLVRGA
-335 LWPYL
+335 LWPFL
-340 AGLSLMLL
+340 AGLLGMMLGTWL
-348 ATWCWPTVTSVVAGM
+348 LPSVATLVAGM
-363 SLYALGLGVAN
+363 SVYALGLGIAN

-408 AVLAM
+408 ALLAM
-413 LGAGASLMHFA
+413 LGAGDSLLSFA
-424 LAAGVAGALA
+424 LAAGVAGILA
-434 LWPLW
+434 LWPLKI
-439 FVVGGRSGEGAVT
+439 VLGASSEPVEAVPG
-452 Q
+452 